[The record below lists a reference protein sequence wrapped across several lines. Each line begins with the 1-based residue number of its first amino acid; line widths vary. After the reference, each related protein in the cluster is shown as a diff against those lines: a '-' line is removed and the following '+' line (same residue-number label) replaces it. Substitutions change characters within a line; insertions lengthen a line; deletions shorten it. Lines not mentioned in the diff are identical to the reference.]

1 MRLFGTDGVRG
12 KFGSE
17 PITPQTVLKLGWA
30 LGSVLQEQTDDR
42 CEVIVG
48 KDTRVSGYVLESAL
62 TSGLLSAGVDIA
74 LLGPVSTPAVSY
86 FSRVTRATAG
96 VVISASHNPVQDNG
110 MKVFLSNGLKI
121 PASTERKIEARMNSP
136 IRVVD
141 AHKLG
146 KARRIDDP
154 VDQYVHYLSANAPSR
169 LDGVRIVIDCANGA
183 SYKIGPMLLSQLG
196 ADVVSVADTPSGFNI
211 NLNCGSTSPEN
222 IQKLTLEH
230 HADIGIALDGDGDRV
245 VMVDAAGNLINGDQ
259 ILFIIAIARKRKGLL
274 RGGVVG
280 THLSN
285 MGLRDTLQANE
296 IPFECV
302 DVGDRFISQ
311 RLGELRWNLGGEE
324 CGHILNGE
332 AGIPGD
338 GLIAALE
345 VLAEVVNSGKT
356 LKELA
361 QELKLVPKVTR
372 NVYLRNQSSPIKGIE
387 ASAWPKTLEAVD
399 AARNELSTQ
408 GRILLRASGT
418 EPAIRILVE
427 GYDIDQISQIADQL
441 SNVVDQ
447 ESKFAAA
454 ATA

>member
-12 KFGSE
+12 KFGCE

-30 LGSVLQEQTDDR
+30 FGSVLQEQTDDR
-42 CEVIVG
+42 CEVVVG

-86 FSRVTRATAG
+86 FSRVTRASAG
-96 VVISASHNPVQDNG
+96 VVISASHNPVRDNG
-110 MKVFLSNGLKI
+110 IKIFLSNGLKI
-121 PASTERKIEARMNSP
+121 PASMERKIEARMDSP
-136 IRVVD
+136 IRVVG
-141 AHKLG
+141 AHNLG

-154 VDQYVHYLSANAPSR
+154 VEQYVHYLSSNAPSR
-169 LDGVRIVIDCANGA
+169 LDGLRIVIDCANGA
-183 SYKIGPMLLSQLG
+183 SYKIGPILLSQLG

-211 NLNCGSTSPEN
+211 NLNCGSTSPEY

-245 VMVDAAGNLINGDQ
+245 VMVDAAGNLVNGDQ
-259 ILFIIAIARKRKGLL
+259 ILFIIAIARKRKGQLC
-274 RGGVVG
+274 GGVVG

-285 MGLRDTLQANE
+285 MGLRDSLEANE

-302 DVGDRFISQ
+302 DVGDRFISE
-311 RLGELRWNLGGEE
+311 RLGELNWNLGGEE

-345 VLAEVVNSGKT
+345 VLAEVVGSGKT

-361 QELKLVPKVTR
+361 KELKLVPKVTR

-387 ASAWPKTLEAVD
+387 ANTWPKTLKAVD
-399 AARNELSTQ
+399 VAKNELSTQ
-408 GRILLRASGT
+408 GRIMLRASGT

-427 GYDIDQISQIADQL
+427 GYDFDQISQIADQL
-441 SNVVDQ
+441 SDIVDE
-447 ESKFAAA
+447 ESNI
-454 ATA
+454 ATAIA